1 MKLVG
6 TPFKNSDTC
15 EGVAFTDSSAGV
27 DMSVIDITGRYP
39 ESGWAVNREVYE
51 MVYIKR
57 GLGSLIIRDAEEISL
72 SEGDVVSVAPGQKFA
87 WNGDMTIVM
96 ACSPPFNL
104 QQYGVEK

>member
-39 ESGWAVNREVYE
+39 ESG
-51 MVYIKR
+51 
-57 GLGSLIIRDAEEISL
+57 
-72 SEGDVVSVAPGQKFA
+72 
-87 WNGDMTIVM
+87 
-96 ACSPPFNL
+96 
-104 QQYGVEK
+104 